1 VVLLYWSGKFYPGGK
16 LKRESEATLRRI
28 SLAGFVLALGACA
41 HAPIPQSDTHLRAEE
56 PGPSGTVPA
65 PIQVSTILPKPKP
78 TQRPETYSVVVNG
91 VKVQELLFALARDA
105 KLNIDVHPGITG
117 TVTLNA
123 IEQTL
128 PQLLSRISKQVDM
141 RWELDGPNLIV
152 MPDSPYLHTY
162 RIDYVNMERT
172 TIGTVGVSSQIG
184 TGGATAGAGGG
195 GAAGGTGGGNSSST
209 TVRNTSDN
217 KFWAT
222 LEKNVKDIL
231 HETDKVLPTGG
242 APQPSLLQVVT
253 GAPGAAPP
261 APAPNISFREA
272 ASVIA
277 NAEAGLLIVRA
288 TLRQHEKIQEFLDQ
302 VLANT
307 KRQVLIEATI
317 AEVQLNNQYQ
327 QGIDWS
333 ALRTRGLTTIS
344 GGQIS
349 SGNVSTVPLF
359 PTPPFNVQ
367 TPSSLPSA
375 SAIPN
380 LLTLAVSRGTNIA
393 GVLQLLESFGNVRVL
408 SSPKLS
414 VLNNQTALLRV
425 VDNIVYFT
433 VQVTAVPGGP
443 NQNATIATNT
453 TPVTVPVGFVM
464 NVTPQIS
471 DNDTILL
478 NVKPTTTRLVK
489 FVNDPNPALAQ
500 AGVVNQVPQLRMRE
514 MESLIKVN
522 SGQIA
527 VLGGLIEDSVNDIE
541 DTIPIINSIPF
552 IGSLFSSRNRNNTKT
567 ELVVFLRPVVV
578 KDASIDGDFRSFR
591 AMIPG
596 EDFISR
602 PNPGKA
608 GLPQFTR

>member
-1 VVLLYWSGKFYPGGK
+1 
-16 LKRESEATLRRI
+16 LRRI
-28 SLAGFVLALGACA
+28 SLAGVVFVLGACA

-56 PGPSGTVPA
+56 AAPSGTVPS
-65 PIQVSTILPKPKP
+65 PVQISTILPKPKP
-78 TQRPETYSVVVNG
+78 TARPETYSVVVNG

-128 PQLLSRISKQVDM
+128 PQLLTRISKQADM

-172 TIGTVGVSSQIG
+172 STGTVGVSSQIG
-184 TGGATAGAGGG
+184 TGAGSAGGG
-195 GAAGGTGGGNSSST
+195 GATGGAGGGNSSST
-209 TVRNTSDN
+209 MVLNTSNN

-222 LEKNVKDIL
+222 LEKNIKDIL
-231 HETDKVLPTGG
+231 HETDKVLPTGT
-242 APQPSLLQVVT
+242 PQPTLLQVVT
-253 GAPGAAPP
+253 GAPGTAPP
-261 APAPNISFREA
+261 APTAPNVNFREA
-272 ASVIA
+272 AAVMI
-277 NAEAGLLIVRA
+277 NAEASLVIVRA
-288 TLRQHEKIQEFLDQ
+288 TSRQHEKIQEFLDQ
-302 VLANT
+302 VMANV

-344 GGQIS
+344 GNQIS
-349 SGNVSTVPLF
+349 SGNVTTTPQF
-359 PTPPFNVQ
+359 PPGINV
-367 TPSSLPSA
+367 TAPGLLPSA
-375 SAIPN
+375 PAFPN

-425 VDNIVYFT
+425 VDNIVYFN
-433 VQVTAVPGGP
+433 VQVTVVPGTTNSLP
-443 NQNATIATNT
+443 TVATNT

-471 DNDTILL
+471 GDDTILL
-478 NVKPTTTRLVK
+478 NVKPSTTRVVT
-489 FVNDPNPALAQ
+489 FVNDPNPALIIP
-500 AGVVNQVPQLRMRE
+500 NRVPQLRMRE

-541 DTIPIINSIPF
+541 DTIPIINSIPI

-567 ELVVFLRPVVV
+567 ELVVFLRPIVVR
-578 KDASIDGDFRSFR
+578 DPSIDGDFRAFR
-591 AMIPG
+591 EMLPG
-596 EDFISR
+596 ENFISR

-608 GLPQFTR
+608 GSPEFSR

>member
-1 VVLLYWSGKFYPGGK
+1 
-16 LKRESEATLRRI
+16 LRRI
-28 SLAGFVLALGACA
+28 SLAGVVFVLGACA
-41 HAPIPQSDTHLRAEE
+41 HAPIQQSDTHLRAEE
-56 PGPSGTVPA
+56 PAPSGTVPA
-65 PIQVSTILPKPKP
+65 PVQISTILPQPKP
-78 TQRPETYSVVVNG
+78 TSRPETYSVVVNG

-128 PQLLSRISKQVDM
+128 PQLLSRISKQADM

-172 TIGTVGVSSQIG
+172 STGTVGVSSQIG
-184 TGGATAGAGGG
+184 AATGGAGGG
-195 GAAGGTGGGNSSST
+195 GAGGGAGGGNNSST
-209 TVRNTSDN
+209 TVLNTSNN

-222 LEKNVKDIL
+222 LEKNIKDIL
-231 HETDKVLPTGG
+231 HETDKVLPTGM
-242 APQPSLLQVVT
+242 PQPAAAQAP
-253 GAPGAAPP
+253 GAPGGATP
-261 APAPNISFREA
+261 APTVANVSFREA
-272 ASVIA
+272 AAVIV
-277 NAEAGLLIVRA
+277 NAEASVVIVRA
-288 TLRQHEKIQEFLDQ
+288 TSRQHEKIQEFLDQ
-302 VLANT
+302 VLANA

-333 ALRTRGLTTIS
+333 VLRTRGITTVS
-344 GGQIS
+344 GSQIS
-349 SGNVSTVPLF
+349 SGNFTTNPN
-359 PTPPFNVQ
+359 PPPGI
-367 TPSSLPSA
+367 TEAAPGSLPSA
-375 SAIPN
+375 SSIPN
-380 LLTLAVSRGTNIA
+380 LLTLAASRGTNIA
-393 GVLQLLESFGNVRVL
+393 GVLQLLESFGTVRVL

-425 VDNIVYFT
+425 VDNVVYFN
-433 VQVTAVPGGP
+433 VQVTVVPGGP
-443 NQNATIATNT
+443 NQNSTTATNT
-453 TPVTVPVGFVM
+453 SPVTVPVGFVM

-478 NVKPTTTRLVK
+478 NVKPTTTRVVR
-489 FVNDPNPALAQ
+489 FISDPNPDLAK
-500 AGVVNQVPQLRMRE
+500 AGVQNLIPQLRMRE

-527 VLGGLIEDSVNDIE
+527 VLGGLIEDSVNDVE

-552 IGSLFSSRNRNNTKT
+552 IGSFFSSRNRNNTKT
-567 ELVVFLRPVVV
+567 ELVIFMRPIVV
-578 KDASIDGDFRSFR
+578 KDPSIDGDFRSFR
-591 AMIPG
+591 TMIPG

-608 GLPQFTR
+608 GLPEFSR

>member
-1 VVLLYWSGKFYPGGK
+1 
-16 LKRESEATLRRI
+16 LRRI
-28 SLAGFVLALGACA
+28 SLAGVVFVLGACA
-41 HAPIPQSDTHLRAEE
+41 HAPIQQSDTHLRAEE
-56 PGPSGTVPA
+56 PAPSGTVPA
-65 PIQVSTILPKPKP
+65 PVQISTILPQPKP
-78 TQRPETYSVVVNG
+78 TSRPETYSVVVNG

-128 PQLLSRISKQVDM
+128 PQLLSRISKQADM

-172 TIGTVGVSSQIG
+172 STGTVGVSSQIG
-184 TGGATAGAGGG
+184 TGTAGAGGG
-195 GAAGGTGGGNSSST
+195 GAAGGGAGGGNSSST
-209 TVRNTSDN
+209 TVLNTSNN

-222 LEKNVKDIL
+222 LEKNIKDIL
-231 HETDKVLPTGG
+231 HETDKVLPTGM
-242 APQPSLLQVVT
+242 PQPAAAQAP
-253 GAPGAAPP
+253 GAPGGA
-261 APAPNISFREA
+261 APAPTVANVSFREA
-272 ASVIA
+272 AAVIV
-277 NAEAGLLIVRA
+277 NAEASVVIVRA
-288 TLRQHEKIQEFLDQ
+288 TSRQHEKIQEFLDQ
-302 VLANT
+302 VLANA

-333 ALRTRGLTTIS
+333 VLRTRGITTVS
-344 GGQIS
+344 GSQIS
-349 SGNVSTVPLF
+349 SGNFTTNPN
-359 PTPPFNVQ
+359 PPPGI
-367 TPSSLPSA
+367 TEAAPGSLPSA

-380 LLTLAVSRGTNIA
+380 LLTLAASRGTNIA
-393 GVLQLLESFGNVRVL
+393 GVLQLLESFGTVRVL

-425 VDNIVYFT
+425 VDNVVYFN
-433 VQVTAVPGGP
+433 VQVTVVPGGP
-443 NQNATIATNT
+443 NQNSTTATNT
-453 TPVTVPVGFVM
+453 SPVTVPVGFVM

-478 NVKPTTTRLVK
+478 NVKPTTTRVVR
-489 FVNDPNPALAQ
+489 FISDPNPDLAK
-500 AGVVNQVPQLRMRE
+500 AGVQNLIPQLRMRE

-527 VLGGLIEDSVNDIE
+527 VLGGLIEDSVNDVE

-552 IGSLFSSRNRNNTKT
+552 IGSFFSSRNRNNTKT
-567 ELVVFLRPVVV
+567 ELVIFMRPIVV
-578 KDASIDGDFRSFR
+578 KDPSIDGDFRAFR
-591 AMIPG
+591 EMLPG
-596 EDFISR
+596 ENFISR

-608 GLPQFTR
+608 GLPEFSR